1 MCSLSFTIFIDW
13 RNNYMNIEEIRDV
26 IRDAILGELKCKSI
40 LIDGAWGCGKT
51 FMVKSVIKDLNETD
65 FTKQKI
71 VYQSLYGIKD
81 VAELTACYSFAGKII
96 YSIGKSITSPF
107 AKLIP
112 IVGEEIKES
121 LDNAIGLF
129 EPKPKQKKRTVF
141 IFDDLERTDES
152 LSYISLLGF
161 FNQLIMRGCTI
172 ICISSLSD
180 LSLLDKNNKKHLG
193 YFLEKAFDRIF
204 HINETPEKIITS
216 IFDNNK
222 KMQNCL
228 NQCIGLFKNNVRE
241 AIKVNRLLEDVLSH
255 AQEHGYNIE
264 QKFADVQILKAA
276 ICAVK
281 SIYHNQIGQNSKN
294 NQDKPN
300 QKITESIEYMLSDE
314 SGGLN
319 KTVLINIKKVI
330 DENTFYFLPEER
342 MDLIEL
348 IKCFAY
354 VDTHYSYKELADL
367 YPSEPKKKQDN
378 SARQSIYYM
387 GDEDKKNYFER
398 FKSET
403 LAGNKQFDRN
413 YVDALMEILKYTSFD
428 VKEDGLLDYIREK
441 IINNSLTGDKE
452 VLNRLH
458 DYIDFPS
465 ESDKKGIAQQL
476 YSDILTNVHVR
487 ECAELAKT
495 IKQSLLSNDYSYLID
510 LIQDIEHIK
519 KPEHIREAFKN
530 MLLENSYFLPDLSKT
545 LTFEQWSYC
554 HRVARFASSS
564 QELVDDF
571 YGHLEQLA
579 REYSGS
585 ESAIDKL
592 KALVQHNYDKERFDG
607 YCSFLN
613 GIGIV
618 C

>member
-1 MCSLSFTIFIDW
+1 
-13 RNNYMNIEEIRDV
+13 MNIEEIRNV
-26 IRDAILGELKCKSI
+26 IKDTIQGKLKCKSI
-40 LIDGAWGCGKT
+40 LIDGTWGCGKT

-81 VAELTACYSFAGKII
+81 VAELTACYSYAGKII
-96 YSIGKSITSPF
+96 YSVAKSITSPF
-107 AKLIP
+107 VKLVP
-112 IVGEEIKES
+112 VVGEEIKES
-121 LDNAIGLF
+121 LENTTGLF
-129 EPKPKQKKRTVF
+129 EPKPKQKKRTIF

-172 ICISSLSD
+172 ICISSLND
-180 LSLLDKNNKKHLG
+180 LSSLDKKNKKHLG

-204 HINETPEKIITS
+204 HINETPEEVITNV
-216 IFDNNK
+216 FGNNK
-222 KMQNCL
+222 KMQKCL
-228 NQCIGLFKNNVRE
+228 NQCIGLFGNNIRN
-241 AIKVNRLLEDVLSH
+241 AIKANRLLEDVLSH

-264 QKFADVQILKAA
+264 RKFTDVQILKAA
-276 ICAVK
+276 IYAIK
-281 SIYHNQIGQNSKN
+281 AIYYNQIEEKIEKDN
-294 NQDKPN
+294 DKPN
-300 QKITESIEYMLSDE
+300 KKMAESIEHILSDE

-330 DENTFYFLPEER
+330 DENTFYLLPEER

-354 VDTHYSYKELADL
+354 VDTHYSYKQLTDL

-387 GDEDKKNYFER
+387 GDEDKKIYFER

-413 YVDALMEILKYTSFD
+413 YVDELMEILKYTSFD
-428 VKEDGLLDYIREK
+428 VKEDGLLDYIREN
-441 IINNSLTGDKE
+441 IINNSLTGDKKA
-452 VLNRLH
+452 LNRLH
-458 DYIDFPS
+458 DYIVFPN

-476 YSDILTNVHVR
+476 YSDILTNVHER
-487 ECAELAKT
+487 ERAELAKT

-510 LIQDIEHIK
+510 LMQDIEQIK

-530 MLLENSYFLPDLSKT
+530 MLLENNYFLPDLSKT
-545 LTFEQWSYC
+545 LTYEQWSYC
-554 HRVARFASSS
+554 HQVARFASSN

-571 YGHLEQLA
+571 YRHLEQLA

-592 KALVQHNYDKERFDG
+592 KALVQYNYDKEHFDG

-613 GIGIV
+613 EIE
-618 C
+618 